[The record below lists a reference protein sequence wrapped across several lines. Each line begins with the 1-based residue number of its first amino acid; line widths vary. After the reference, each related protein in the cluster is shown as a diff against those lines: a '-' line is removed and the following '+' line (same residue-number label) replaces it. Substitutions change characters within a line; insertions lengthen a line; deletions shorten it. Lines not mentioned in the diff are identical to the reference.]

1 MLKHKK
7 YPRLRQ
13 KEETNRPRQESR
25 SGFFIWHHK
34 WNGKN
39 IACFTGFFR
48 AIERMIDVGWH
59 GRFHVKMK
67 VIGKCL
73 DKILNWFVGLNLGQ
87 VNPIKLC
94 LFLECNRTEGC
105 SWTVKWNLR
114 SRLKKMLCTFTKLS
128 GLKYQLKFKLNYLY
142 ILNIIYRFS
151 QG

>member
-13 KEETNRPRQESR
+13 KEETNRPRQDNR

-39 IACFTGFFR
+39 IGCFTGFFR
-48 AIERMIDVGWH
+48 AFERMIDVGWH

-87 VNPIKLC
+87 VFPKNLC

-114 SRLKKMLCTFTKLS
+114 SRLKKKCYVPS
-128 GLKYQLKFKLNYLY
+128 LNY
-142 ILNIIYRFS
+142 
-151 QG
+151 QD